1 MTKEYRNYIDGQWVE
16 ADSGKWMDVVNPA
29 TQEPIGRVPDAG
41 EAETRRAIE
50 AAYRAFPAWAAAT
63 ALERANLLWRWYELI
78 QEHAEDLARLI
89 TEEMGKPLA
98 EAKGEVAVLAADYVR
113 WYAEEARRVYGETIP
128 APAPNKRFL
137 VFKQPVGV
145 VGAITPWNFPAGMVT
160 RKIAPALAAG
170 CTVVIK
176 PAEQTPITAIRL
188 FELLEEA
195 GFPKGVANLVTGQ
208 PEPIGQTLLQDE
220 RVRKITFTGSTEV
233 GKLLMRGAADTVK
246 KVSLELGG
254 HAPFLIFEDADL
266 DQAVRGVMVSKFR
279 NTGQTCVCANRIYVH
294 EAVKEPFIHKLKAQM
309 EQLVIGNGMQDGVQI
324 GPLIDRQAFEKVKR
338 QVEDA
343 QAKGA
348 TVHCGGEAARVAGQ
362 KGYFFQPTLLAD
374 VTPEMQIMQEETFGP
389 VAPVV
394 SFTDEQEVIRQA
406 NALPY
411 GLAAYLFTNNLS
423 RAIRVSE
430 QLEFGMVSVND
441 GLFTAAQVPFGGVK
455 ESGLG
460 REGGR
465 QGIEEFLELK
475 FVAMTLL

>member
-1 MTKEYRNYIDGQWVE
+1 MTKEFRNYIDGQWVE

-29 TQEPIGRVPDAG
+29 TQELIGRVPDAG

-50 AAYRAFPAWAAAT
+50 AAYRAFPGWASAT

-78 QEHAEDLARLI
+78 QEHAEELARLI

-128 APAPNKRFL
+128 ASAPNKRFL

-208 PEPIGQTLLQDE
+208 PEPIGQTLLQDD

-266 DQAVRGVMVSKFR
+266 DQAVRGVMASKFR

-294 EAVKEPFIHKLKAQM
+294 ESVKEPFIQKLKSQM
-309 EQLVIGNGMQDGVQI
+309 ERLVIGNGMQDGVQI

-343 QAKGA
+343 RAKGA
-348 TVHCGGEAARVAGQ
+348 IVHCGGEAAQVAGQ

-374 VTPEMQIMQEETFGP
+374 VTPEMQIMHEETFGP

-394 SFTDEQEVIRQA
+394 SFSDEQEVIRQS

-411 GLAAYLFTNNLS
+411 GLAAYLFTNSLS

-441 GLFTAAQVPFGGVK
+441 GVFTAAQVPFGGVK

-465 QGIEEFLELK
+465 QGIEEFLETK
-475 FVAMTLL
+475 FVALTLL

>member
-1 MTKEYRNYIDGQWVE
+1 MTKEFRNYIDGQWVE

-29 TQEPIGRVPDAG
+29 TQELIGRVPDAG

-50 AAYRAFPAWAAAT
+50 AAYRAFPEWASAT

-78 QEHAEDLARLI
+78 QEHAEELARLI

-128 APAPNKRFL
+128 ASAPNKRFL

-208 PEPIGQTLLQDE
+208 PEPIGQTLLRDD

-266 DQAVRGVMVSKFR
+266 DQAVRGVMASKFR

-294 EAVKEPFIHKLKAQM
+294 ESVKEPFIQKLKSQM
-309 EQLVIGNGMQDGVQI
+309 ERLVIGNGMQDGVQI

-343 QAKGA
+343 RAKGA
-348 TVHCGGEAARVAGQ
+348 IVHCGGEAAQVAGQ

-374 VTPEMQIMQEETFGP
+374 VTPEMQIMHEETFGP

-394 SFTDEQEVIRQA
+394 SFSDEQEVIRQA

-411 GLAAYLFTNNLS
+411 GLAAYLFTNSLS

-441 GLFTAAQVPFGGVK
+441 GVFTAAQVPFGGVK

-465 QGIEEFLELK
+465 QGIEEFLETK
-475 FVAMTLL
+475 FVALTLL